1 MSVDLCGWR
10 SDNGAGVPL
19 NPLEPRGFRA
29 IATETG
35 VANKIIVR
43 GHSVGVARVAIY
55 TNSGIQNRPLQLL
68 AYTAEFTTG
77 VGSEHILE
85 LSSPIQITIGVS
97 YHIVITQVGGVARI
111 RAGAISS
118 TQRNQG
124 TAYSAIGDDFAEP
137 FVYVTQSA
145 VTVGPYAM
153 LISDSVGIA
162 GIDKLNT
169 AQASTAVFNADFA
182 ATNFS
187 ITDGETAKSVV
198 ATTVSSAS
206 ASFIVPSWVD
216 GETAVK
222 VGPVAVTATDGSDTT
237 TAFNGELEF
246 WSSQPDNVTVVKF
259 TAVTLTSVDPNNIG
273 AAFDFD
279 PPLKIGTQCV
289 FDSSRFLISD
299 SGVLTTVGLED
310 YEGQSIFWFLDP
322 DDHIAQDFT
331 LDTSDSAA
339 PPVMPPDRSVTVY
352 EGAAT
357 LGTFPASSGTLPIS
371 YALDGGDA
379 GLFTINSATAKV
391 DPVGTLTDGQS
402 GAITVTATNSE
413 GSDSQTITFTV
424 VAVPGTTQGAM
435 ETARMEVIKME
446 SISMQVINME
456 VLK

>member
-1 MSVDLCGWR
+1 MIVDLCGWR
-10 SDNGAGVPL
+10 SDNGAGVAL

-29 IATETG
+29 VAFSTG
-35 VANKIIVR
+35 VANKIVVR

-55 TNSGIQNRPLQLL
+55 TNSGVQNRPLQLL
-68 AYTAEFTTG
+68 AYTDEFGTD
-77 VGSEHILE
+77 VGSEHSLE
-85 LSSPIQITIGVS
+85 LSSPIPITIGVS
-97 YHIVITQVGGVARI
+97 YHIVIMQVGGVARI

-124 TAYSAIGDDFAEP
+124 AAYSAIGDDFSDT

-162 GIDKLNT
+162 SIDKLNT
-169 AQASTAVFNADFA
+169 AQTSTAVFNADFA

-187 ITDGETAKSVV
+187 ITDGETEKSAV

-222 VGPVAVTATDGSDTT
+222 VGPISVTATDGSDTT
-237 TAFNGELEF
+237 TEFNGELEF
-246 WSSQPDNVTVVKF
+246 WSAQPDNATFVKF

-289 FDSSRFLISD
+289 FDASRFLISD
-299 SGVLTTVGLED
+299 HGVLTTVGLED

-322 DDHIAQDFT
+322 DDHIARDFT
-331 LDTSDSAA
+331 LDTSEGAVA
-339 PPVMPPDRSVTVY
+339 PVMPADRTVTVY
-352 EGAAT
+352 EGATT
-357 LGTFPASSGTLPIS
+357 LGTFPAISGTPPIS
-371 YALDGGDA
+371 YALGGDDA
-379 GLFTINSATAKV
+379 ALFTINSSEAKV
-391 DPVGTLTDGQS
+391 DPVGELTLGQS
-402 GAITVTATNSE
+402 GVITVTPENSA
-413 GSDSQTITFTV
+413 GTGDPQTINWS
-424 VAVPGTTQGAM
+424 
-435 ETARMEVIKME
+435 VIAAPNVGGLTMVGFVTW
-446 SISMQVINME
+446 I
-456 VLK
+456 